1 MAGWH
6 QDFSAVRAKPRTARP
21 TYTEQKLDE
30 AKMQEILVLG
40 DSHSPVFNHSL
51 FKEKF
56 PHLVFNVLTVIGA
69 TASGLENP
77 NTTTQAYPVFREAVR
92 QTAAKQVIVMLGE
105 VDTGFV
111 IWYRAQKYQES
122 VAAMMDKAIAS
133 YSRFLSELN
142 RNFEVVC
149 ISTPLPTIQDG
160 NDWGD
165 IANARREVTASQV
178 ERTALTL
185 EFNRI
190 MQEFCLQNDIR
201 YIMLDDLSLGDGG
214 IVKAGL
220 LNSDCNNH
228 HYDSEQYSRLLVEG
242 LTGVV

>member
-1 MAGWH
+1 
-6 QDFSAVRAKPRTARP
+6 
-21 TYTEQKLDE
+21 
-30 AKMQEILVLG
+30 MQEVLVLG
-40 DSHSPVFNHSL
+40 DSHTPVFNHPL

-56 PHLVFNVLTVIGA
+56 PDLFLNVLTVIGA

-77 NTTTQAYPVFREAVR
+77 NSKTRAYPIFREALK

-133 YSRFLSELN
+133 YSCFLTELKMRFD
-142 RNFEVVC
+142 VVC

-190 MQEFCLQNDIR
+190 MQGFCQQNGIR
-201 YIMLDDLSLGDGG
+201 YIMLDDLSLGDDG
-214 IVKAGL
+214 IVKTEL
-220 LNSDCNNH
+220 LNSDSSNH
-228 HYDSEQYSRLLVEG
+228 HYDQDRYSRLLVEG
-242 LTGVV
+242 LTGVI

>member
-1 MAGWH
+1 
-6 QDFSAVRAKPRTARP
+6 
-21 TYTEQKLDE
+21 
-30 AKMQEILVLG
+30 MQEILVLG
-40 DSHSPVFNHSL
+40 DSHSPIFNHPL
-51 FKEKF
+51 FREKF
-56 PHLVFNVLTVIGA
+56 PNRCFNVLTVIGA

-77 NTTTQAYPVFREAVR
+77 NSTTQAYPVFSEAVR
-92 QTAAKQVIVMLGE
+92 QTAARQIIVMLGE

-122 VAAMMDKAIAS
+122 VAAMMDKAVAS
-133 YSRFLSELN
+133 YSRFLTELKM
-142 RNFEVVC
+142 RFEVVC

-190 MQEFCLQNDIR
+190 MQAFCRQNDIR

-214 IVKAGL
+214 IVKADL
-220 LNSDCNNH
+220 LNSDCSDH
-228 HYDSEQYSRLLVEG
+228 HYDAEQYSRLLVEG
-242 LTGVV
+242 LTGVI